1 MQVKIGVMMNKDV
14 VFKGSRAGLQ
24 LVLNENVDFS
34 DILIQLRN
42 KLESAIGFFG
52 KGTIIHVNSDVF
64 NEQEQIEVENLLS
77 QYGMTLEIL
86 SPQIEN
92 YIIEPE
98 QSMADH
104 VMVIE
109 QTVRGGQEIIYDGSI
124 LVKGNVN
131 PGAQVIAG
139 GNIEIEGTC
148 RGLVHA
154 GAYGDM
160 NAMIT
165 ARRMRALQIRIASLA
180 ARAPDNF
187 EEVDHPE
194 CARIKNGEIVIES
207 VKEQEDIY
215 E

>member
-1 MQVKIGVMMNKDV
+1 MNKDV

>member
-14 VFKGSRAGLQ
+14 VFKGSRTGLQ

>member
-1 MQVKIGVMMNKDV
+1 M
-14 VFKGSRAGLQ
+14 
-24 LVLNENVDFS
+24 
-34 DILIQLRN
+34 
-42 KLESAIGFFG
+42 
-52 KGTIIHVNSDVF
+52 
-64 NEQEQIEVENLLS
+64 
-77 QYGMTLEIL
+77 
-86 SPQIEN
+86 
-92 YIIEPE
+92 
-98 QSMADH
+98 
-104 VMVIE
+104 
-109 QTVRGGQEIIYDGSI
+109 
-124 LVKGNVN
+124 N

>member
-1 MQVKIGVMMNKDV
+1 
-14 VFKGSRAGLQ
+14 
-24 LVLNENVDFS
+24 
-34 DILIQLRN
+34 
-42 KLESAIGFFG
+42 
-52 KGTIIHVNSDVF
+52 
-64 NEQEQIEVENLLS
+64 
-77 QYGMTLEIL
+77 
-86 SPQIEN
+86 
-92 YIIEPE
+92 
-98 QSMADH
+98 
-104 VMVIE
+104 MVIE

-180 ARAPDNF
+180 CLLYTSRC
-187 EEVDHPE
+187 V
-194 CARIKNGEIVIES
+194 
-207 VKEQEDIY
+207 
-215 E
+215 

>member
-1 MQVKIGVMMNKDV
+1 MNKDV
-14 VFKGSRAGLQ
+14 VFKGSRTGLQ